1 MKSKDCAARASRGDC
16 EGSGPARFEFN
27 FDLKINGK
35 PDFGTAKL
43 KEEESCSED

>member
-27 FDLKINGK
+27 FDLKIMVNQIL
-35 PDFGTAKL
+35 AQL
-43 KEEESCSED
+43 N